1 MGGRNLAG
9 VESGRIVLHVQAA
22 VKMKVLA
29 VVMQSDCTAAVP
41 ADGLTCAK
49 IARGMRVS
57 CRTKNSGAEYLAEN
71 K

>member
-1 MGGRNLAG
+1 M
-9 VESGRIVLHVQAA
+9 QAA